1 LFVHAFPG
9 LTVITTFKQMLAS
22 GQVIPVFAVGRIAHP
37 IVIEMFALAGGYR
50 GFWLDQEHGAMVQE
64 HIVTA
69 ALAARANELDFFV
82 RMPPVGYWQV
92 TQSMEAGAGGVMGA
106 QIQSADHARQFV
118 SWTKFAPQGT
128 RGLVSTGREAN
139 YTHTPIGEVV
149 SIANRERFVAIQ
161 IETLGALDQV
171 DQIAALEGVDLLF
184 VGPADLSLVLGV
196 VGQFHHDK
204 LWEAIG
210 HIAAACH
217 RHGKAWG
224 AVVPDPEFAGRAAEL
239 GCRMPTVGNEILA
252 LRRGID
258 TLQKAFSNCFPSC
271 PQ

>member
-1 LFVHAFPG
+1 M
-9 LTVITTFKQMLAS
+9 ITTFKQMLAS
-22 GQVIPVFAVGRIAHP
+22 GQVMPVFAVGRIAHP

-50 GFWLDQEHGAMVQE
+50 GFWLDQEHGAMVQD

-69 ALAARANELDFFV
+69 ALAARANQLDFFV

-224 AVVPDPEFAGRAAEL
+224 AVVPDAEFAGRAAEL